1 MSDKHHGE
9 IIIIK
14 RHGGHEEEHHGG
26 AWKIAF
32 ADFMTAMMAFFL
44 VLWIINATDKNT
56 KTIIARYFNPLKLED
71 MSKANK
77 GIRQLSGEA
86 EKEPPKADTEGA
98 TSTPSEK
105 KKTPL
110 KTGDDPNKK
119 DPPAQDKEEKEKAG
133 ADAAHPKAHISEA
146 ALVADPYASLDQI
159 AGKVAV
165 PGMPQGASKSASSAG
180 GDAGAEAPAVDPD
193 AFVDPFKPV
202 ERGASGDAFA
212 PANNAMPAPQSSTTP
227 AANGVQPPPPA
238 PVTQPNPVPQATAA
252 AAEQAQHPAPDGKAI
267 AAVAPAASPPDATHA
282 GAAPMPAPPP
292 PAPAAGAAPAPSTAP
307 AAPQPG
313 AATASA
319 SPPPGAAAEA
329 AKLQSELAKVL
340 RAELHAQAAPGVDV
354 QATPEGILIS
364 LTDDYNFSMFAIG
377 SSEPQPKVVR
387 IMDKIGQAL
396 KSRPGLIVVRGHTDG
411 RQYRSGVYDNWR
423 LSEARAQMAYYMLVR
438 GGLEEKRV
446 ERIEGYADR
455 HLKKPADP
463 EAAENRRI
471 EILLRKD
478 K

>member
-1 MSDKHHGE
+1 MDDKHHAE

-14 RHGGHEEEHHGG
+14 RHSGHEEEHHGG

-44 VLWIINATDKNT
+44 LLWIINATDKNT

-105 KKTPL
+105 KKTPV
-110 KTGDDPNKK
+110 KTGDDPDKK
-119 DPPAQDKEEKEKAG
+119 EPPAPQDKAENKDKQG
-133 ADAAHPKAHISEA
+133 ADPAHPKAHISEA
-146 ALVADPYASLDQI
+146 ALLGDPYASLDQI
-159 AGKVAV
+159 AGKVAS
-165 PGMPQGASKSASSAG
+165 PGTQQGASKVASSAG

-212 PANNAMPAPQSSTTP
+212 PANNAPPSPQQPTTQ

-238 PVTQPNPVPQATAA
+238 PNSQPSPTPQATAG
-252 AAEQAQHPAPDGKAI
+252 AAEQAAHPAPDGKAT
-267 AAVAPAASPPDATHA
+267 AAVSPAESPPDATHP
-282 GAAPMPAPPP
+282 GAAPAPVAAP
-292 PAPAAGAAPAPSTAP
+292 PAPAAVPAPAPAAAPAS
-307 AAPQPG
+307 AAG
-313 AATASA
+313 ATPPPATAT
-319 SPPPGAAAEA
+319 EA
-329 AKLQSELAKVL
+329 AKLQNELAKAL
-340 RAELHAQAAPGVDV
+340 RAELHAQAAPGVEV

-364 LTDDYNFSMFAIG
+364 LTDEYNFSMFAIG
-377 SSEPQPKVVR
+377 SSEPQAKVVR
-387 IMDKIGQAL
+387 IMDKVAQAL
-396 KSRPGLIVVRGHTDG
+396 KTLPGSIVVRGHTDG
-411 RQYRSGVYDNWR
+411 RQYKSGVYDNWR

-455 HLKKPADP
+455 RLKKSDNP

-478 K
+478 KG